1 MEHDQLDDA
10 QLVTRA
16 QKGDRA
22 AFGALVERYQERVLN
37 LCYRRLND
45 RDLALD
51 ASQEAFL
58 KAYRALP
65 RFRAESRFYTWLFR
79 IAINEATTIY
89 RSRAR
94 RRAGS
99 LDAETG
105 EGERIPEPAAG
116 EGFDPEADALQGDER
131 AVLMRA
137 ISELDDE
144 QSQVVILR
152 DVEQLS
158 YQEVADV
165 LEIPLGSVKS
175 RLHRARTALKTLLLQ
190 RDAVRQESRAS

>member
-1 MEHDQLDDA
+1 VVEHDTLDDA

-16 QKGDRA
+16 QEGDRA

-51 ASQEAFL
+51 ATQDAFL
-58 KAYRALP
+58 KAYRGLA

-79 IAINEATTIY
+79 IAVNEATSTH
-89 RSRAR
+89 RRRAR

-99 LDAETG
+99 LNAEG
-105 EGERIPEPAAG
+105 SEGERVPE
-116 EGFDPEADALQGDER
+116 PEADGSYDPQAEATRGDER
-131 AVLMRA
+131 SVLMEA
-137 ISELDDE
+137 ISELEED
-144 QSQVVILR
+144 QARVVILR
-152 DVEQLS
+152 DVDQLS
-158 YQEVADV
+158 YQEVAEV

-175 RLHRARTALKTLLLQ
+175 RLHRARGALKTRLLQ
-190 RDAVRQESRAS
+190 RDAVRQGSRS